1 MKKIPKFKN
10 FKEEVGFWENKDS
23 VEYID
28 WSKAKKAIFPNLKP
42 SAETISLRLPISLLS
57 EIKNLAHKKDV
68 PYQSLIKVMLNHE
81 INLMQENL
89 L

>member
-1 MKKIPKFKN
+1 MKKMPKFKN
-10 FKEEVGFWENKDS
+10 RIEEANFWENKDS

-28 WSKAKKAIFPNLKP
+28 WSKAQKAVFPNLKP

-68 PYQSLIKVMLNHE
+68 PYQSLIKVMLTHE
-81 INLMQENL
+81 INLLRKNL

>member
-1 MKKIPKFKN
+1 MKKMPKFKN
-10 FKEEVGFWENKDS
+10 CKEEASFWENKNS

-28 WSKAKKAIFPNLKP
+28 WSKAHKAIFPNLKP

-57 EIKNLAHKKDV
+57 EIKSIAHKKDV
-68 PYQSLIKVMLNHE
+68 PYQSLIKVMLTHE
-81 INLMQENL
+81 INLLRENL